1 MGPQHRDPSNEHCA
15 LDLAGSENQS
25 TSVDVP
31 QCVNGSVLKP
41 YGTRIV
47 TLEKVLEVAREI
59 GLEGLT
65 IKEVSRRLRVTPA
78 AIYKRVRSKEKLEA
92 LVVAQEFADLTLP
105 EDPGNVREYLFRLC
119 RCYLEFCLEH
129 PGFVEAS
136 MLHADS
142 RERSLSYQKVLD
154 TLMRYGYSI
163 GVADDLATSVENI
176 AHGLYVYIRR
186 MYSAVGRTDFVYQV
200 GGYRITID
208 QMLAIMMSPCI
219 DGLLACSDPA
229 FEEIRIFEE
238 LHRGLPE
245 GFVPPLQQ
253 DDSTPEVAPGE

>member
-1 MGPQHRDPSNEHCA
+1 MDPQHPDQQSEHCA
-15 LDLAGSENQS
+15 FDAANSKKECAPGADTQL
-25 TSVDVP
+25 P
-31 QCVNGSVLKP
+31 HGSVLKP

-47 TLEKVLEVAREI
+47 TLEKILEVAREI
-59 GLEGLT
+59 GLAELT

-78 AIYKRVRSKEKLEA
+78 AIYKRISSKEKLEA

-136 MLHADS
+136 MFHADS
-142 RERSLSYQKVLD
+142 RERSLSYRKVLD

-163 GVADDLATSVENI
+163 GVADGLATSVENI

-186 MYSAVGRTDFVYQV
+186 MYSAVGRTDFVYRV

-208 QMLAIMMSPCI
+208 QMLAIIMSPCI
-219 DGLLACSDPA
+219 DGVLACSDPA
-229 FEEIRIFEE
+229 FEEGRIFEE

-245 GFVPPLQQ
+245 GFVPPLEK
-253 DDSTPEVAPGE
+253 DDSIPEVDTGT